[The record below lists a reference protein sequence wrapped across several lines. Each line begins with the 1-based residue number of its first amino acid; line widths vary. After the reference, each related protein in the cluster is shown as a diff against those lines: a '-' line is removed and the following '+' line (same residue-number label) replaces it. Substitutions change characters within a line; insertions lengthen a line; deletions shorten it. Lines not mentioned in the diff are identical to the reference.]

1 MIIKTC
7 QLRQLETSPSW
18 FPRPAA
24 ATPGPP
30 TLRLRPPSGQGLAH
44 PGVDLLELG
53 VRVDVAVPVLL
64 GVEQLP
70 AHHLHL
76 QPARGVGGALP
87 RHLHLRPELVLKLL
101 LQLAELGGVPSSTA
115 ANIFR

>member
-7 QLRQLETSPSW
+7 QLRQLQTSPSW

-24 ATPGPP
+24 AAPGPP
-30 TLRLRPPSGQGLAH
+30 TLQLRPPSGQRLAH
-44 PGVDLLELG
+44 PGEDLLELG
-53 VRVDVAVPVLL
+53 VRVHVAVPVLL

-70 AHHLHL
+70 AHNLHL
-76 QPARGVGGALP
+76 QPARGVGGALT

-115 ANIFR
+115 ANIFM